1 MADKS
6 VVCRMIRAAVK
17 DEGDAVLTYP
27 HLKSKLP
34 DKTDRNMVEGIR
46 DDEVRHYKMMKNLSK
61 KMRC

>member
-1 MADKS
+1 MVDKS

-17 DEGDAVLTYP
+17 DEADATMTYP

-34 DKTDRNMVEGIR
+34 DKEDRDRVEGIR
-46 DDEVRHYKMMKNLSK
+46 DDEVRHYKMMKTLSK